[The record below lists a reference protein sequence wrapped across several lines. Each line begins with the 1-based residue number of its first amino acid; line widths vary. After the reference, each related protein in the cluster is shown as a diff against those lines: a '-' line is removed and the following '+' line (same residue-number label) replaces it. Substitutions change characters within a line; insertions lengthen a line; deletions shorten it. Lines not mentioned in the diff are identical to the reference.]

1 MDSNTEVKVSVVVPI
16 YNASDYLRPAMDSIL
31 DQTLAEIEV
40 ICVDDGSTDRSLE
53 ILKEYQER
61 DERVRIVTETNA
73 GPALA
78 RNNGM
83 RRARG
88 EYVAFFDADDFVE
101 PTFLELLYNLA
112 KKDDLDIAI
121 SQYDIYNSRRSRF
134 EKTADADHAEIFLP
148 GRVTSKS
155 EHPDHILMSTVGSA
169 WNKIFRRSFIENKKL
184 TFLTDVKMYE
194 DVYFVVTAMSLAERV
209 GKVFENLV
217 HHRIHSEQSR
227 AKMFRKYYS
236 QVPIVYY
243 KIKEFLVRHGMYA
256 PLSLSYLNLSA
267 SRCYKIY
274 NLLSG
279 DAKEEFFNMLN
290 GEYSE
295 LLGWSGHDSC
305 DFENAEVCEFVLNV
319 LMYNYDQYKKRCSKG
334 AKFEIDK
341 ANQTMKN
348 AKRIRKMRLLFAKL
362 FRRENKI

>member
-1 MDSNTEVKVSVVVPI
+1 MNTNTDVKVSVVVPI
-16 YNASDYLRPAMDSIL
+16 YNASDYLCPAMDSIL
-31 DQTLAEIEV
+31 DQTLSEIEI

-53 ILKEYQER
+53 IIKQYQEKDGR
-61 DERVRIVTETNA
+61 IRIVTETNA

-88 EYVAFFDADDFVE
+88 EYVAFFDADDFAE
-101 PTFLELLYNLA
+101 PTFLESLYNLA

-121 SQYDIYNSRRSRF
+121 SKYDIYNSRRARF
-134 EKTADADHAEIFLP
+134 ERIADADHSDIFMP
-148 GRVTSKS
+148 GTVTSKN
-155 EHPDHILMSTVGSA
+155 EHPDCILASTVGSA
-169 WNKIFRRSFIENKKL
+169 WNKIFRRSFIEEKQL
-184 TFLTDVKMYE
+184 AFLSDVKMYE

-209 GKVFENLV
+209 GKVFDVLV

-227 AKMFRKYYS
+227 AKMFKKYYS
-236 QVPIVYY
+236 QVPIVYQR
-243 KIKEFLVRHGMYA
+243 IREFLVQHGMYA

-274 NLLSG
+274 NLLPG

-305 DFENAEVCEFVLNV
+305 DFESAEVCEFVLNV
-319 LMYNYDQYKKRCSKG
+319 LMYNHEQYKKRCSRG
-334 AKFEIDK
+334 AKFEIDR
-341 ANQTMKN
+341 ADQTMKN
-348 AKRIRKMRLLFAKL
+348 AKRIRRIRHLFTKL
-362 FRRENKI
+362 FHKENKI